1 MGELRVWERVCCRAV
16 LARLHIRGER
26 AAGVGGMRACEIV
39 EAGGEV
45 VIDGGLRMLGGVLF
59 GALCCG
65 VGADMKEATST
76 TRGTDAAL

>member
-1 MGELRVWERVCCRAV
+1 MWESSECGSACVVGAS
-16 LARLHIRGER
+16 LHACRGER
-26 AAGVGGMRACEIV
+26 AAGVGAMRACEFV

-65 VGADMKEATST
+65 VGTDMKEATSR
-76 TRGTDAAL
+76 TRGADAAL